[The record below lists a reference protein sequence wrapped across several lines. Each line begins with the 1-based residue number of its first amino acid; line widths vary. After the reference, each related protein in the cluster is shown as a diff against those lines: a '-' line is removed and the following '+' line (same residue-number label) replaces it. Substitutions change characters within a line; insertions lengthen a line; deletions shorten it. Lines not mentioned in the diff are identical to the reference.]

1 MLGLL
6 VLGGCTVTTSGR
18 ATVRTTASASVV
30 TTPTYVTIAKDPP
43 PPRAAVAVRP
53 AQPRAGAVWVEGYWA
68 WNSDWVWVDGH
79 WDSPP
84 QTGFVWEPP
93 VVVAVDAGGYQ
104 YHRGYWRRRNNE
116 PPAVYRTAGTIR
128 VHVRAQNDPVPVS
141 RVVVRRGSPPPRQV
155 VVRGGAARG
164 NSSRVVVRQAPA
176 QGRTNV
182 RVRTQGNARTEV
194 RGNGRTDVR
203 VRTPQPSRPE
213 ARGNANVRVR
223 TETPRTEVRGN
234 AEVRGEVRGGN
245 DRNERAPVRVRGND
259 DRDEARGDDDRGN
272 GNARGSVR
280 VRGRGNAR
288 GAADPGNQ
296 GRRSNDE
303 RGNGGGN
310 NGRGRGR

>member
-1 MLGLL
+1 MRHPLPPLLLGLL

-203 VRTPQPSRPE
+203 VRTREPHLFHVHVWLGLPDSRLEIDAVLVYGQGVSRHTDIRTDLGVVKLVAIVEEPE
-213 ARGNANVRVR
+213 KPIWDAHR
-223 TETPRTEVRGN
+223 THGVPD
-234 AEVRGEVRGGN
+234 A
-245 DRNERAPVRVRGND
+245 NERDLA
-259 DRDEARGDDDRGN
+259 
-272 GNARGSVR
+272 
-280 VRGRGNAR
+280 
-288 GAADPGNQ
+288 
-296 GRRSNDE
+296 
-303 RGNGGGN
+303 
-310 NGRGRGR
+310 